1 MGWEVGEEGSEI
13 VTDVY
18 RHKCIYGCLLTA
30 KRCVVFVLLLL
41 LCVCMVLFVC
51 FVLGVFVCL
60 FVFYINFCWCNLLT
74 LITYVKTFFL
84 KKEEEE
90 KIIVYFNSPFT
101 CLCYIGAKHSTIK
114 HSFQN
119 EKKSKRKLTK
129 NVLTRVPGQCVLAQ
143 KIHTSP
149 NLYHSSLGNMN
160 TSSTLL
166 KHVELKITTNTFS
179 VLLVFHFNPRPDIT
193 VPVDWA

>member
-41 LCVCMVLFVC
+41 LCVCVVLFVLFVC

-74 LITYVKTFFL
+74 LITYVKTFF
-84 KKEEEE
+84 KKERRRRNNC
-90 KIIVYFNSPFT
+90 IF
-101 CLCYIGAKHSTIK
+101 
-114 HSFQN
+114 
-119 EKKSKRKLTK
+119 
-129 NVLTRVPGQCVLAQ
+129 
-143 KIHTSP
+143 
-149 NLYHSSLGNMN
+149 
-160 TSSTLL
+160 
-166 KHVELKITTNTFS
+166 
-179 VLLVFHFNPRPDIT
+179 
-193 VPVDWA
+193 